1 MDTIGSPFKK
11 HRASMPGLGS
21 GTFAPLGSTGPD
33 APFAP
38 GSEATETT
46 KAEEQHRAASTPE
59 VKRNATTESDN
70 EEL

>member
-1 MDTIGSPFKK
+1 
-11 HRASMPGLGS
+11 MPGLGS

-38 GSEATETT
+38 GSEVPEA
-46 KAEEQHRAASTPE
+46 KNAEEQHRAASTPE
-59 VKRNATTESDN
+59 VKRNATAESDN